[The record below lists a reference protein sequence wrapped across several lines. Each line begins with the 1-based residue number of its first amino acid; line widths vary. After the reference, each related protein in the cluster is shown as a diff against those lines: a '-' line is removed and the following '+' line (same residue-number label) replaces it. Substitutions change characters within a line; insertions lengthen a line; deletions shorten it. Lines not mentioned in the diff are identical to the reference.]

1 MARITSMPTFM
12 LRPVWIWD
20 LDQSVGWGRANMRDD
35 VLLIQVMLNRVMRQ
49 LGLTDGRK
57 RTDPWMGPD
66 SAHPD
71 LAFLKTDSKFGP
83 ETHYAIRTYQ
93 ARGGTVDGAA
103 DTVYPLLQN
112 PGSDPLNGQIMTTEK
127 VYGRMIYRLNKDHL
141 AIYKRMLDE
150 KDFPPSSG
158 IHRHHRPPSPPD
170 PFRP

>member
-1 MARITSMPTFM
+1 MPKFM
-12 LRPVWIWD
+12 MRPVWIWD
-20 LDQSVGWGRANMRDD
+20 LDQSVGCGRTNMRDD
-35 VLLIQVMLNRVMRQ
+35 VLLIQVLLNRVMRQ

-57 RTDPWMGPD
+57 RTQRPTGGWE
-66 SAHPD
+66 SPD
-71 LAFLKTDSKFGP
+71 LALLKTDSKFGP
-83 ETHYAIRTYQ
+83 ETHYAIKTYQ

-103 DTVYPLLQN
+103 DTVYPLLEN
-112 PGSDPLNGQIMTTEK
+112 LDFDTNGQIMTTQK
-127 VYGRMIYRLNKDHL
+127 IFGRMIYRLNKDHL